1 MWQKLLKLSGNQK
14 QPAVSQP
21 YDQSVAIWPQ
31 ITTPVWPTPENL
43 YDAKSAI
50 LTMSKKFVTFSRIR
64 PMFTRYRIGTH
75 YRDVKLQCSLRNMN
89 KS

>member
-50 LTMSKKFVTFSRIR
+50 LTMSKKFVTVNPSGYPSDTLRMPFGR
-64 PMFTRYRIGTH
+64 PA
-75 YRDVKLQCSLRNMN
+75 D
-89 KS
+89 